1 MPRPAGEVAYDLLP
15 PSLPASLTA
24 PVADPTVIAAHARSL
39 AETEQA
45 FSDEAQTIGLKAAF
59 RKYGRSDAMN
69 IYEGAAFAV
78 GLDAITASFPAQK
91 NHPHYWV
98 GGTTPVAT

>member
-59 RKYGRSDAMN
+59 RKYGRSDALNRSEEHTSELQSQMRTS
-69 IYEGAAFAV
+69 YAV
-78 GLDAITASFPAQK
+78 FCLKKKKKTEITR
-91 NHPHYWV
+91 
-98 GGTTPVAT
+98 TTT